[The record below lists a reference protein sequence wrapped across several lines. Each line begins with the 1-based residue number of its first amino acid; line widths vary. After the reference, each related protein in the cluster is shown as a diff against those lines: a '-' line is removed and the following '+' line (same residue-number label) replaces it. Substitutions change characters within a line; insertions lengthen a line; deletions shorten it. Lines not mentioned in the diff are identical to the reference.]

1 MSEGK
6 RRILCAESNKDV
18 GDLIALMLTRKGYE
32 VETVQTAADCL
43 KVASTDRFD
52 LYILND
58 TYIDADSLELC
69 RQLHEPAEVVFGVV
83 GAGGGLG
90 VVLDGDD
97 GEALVAQAL
106 DAVVI
111 EVEVRDLD
119 LGGQAVGA
127 DGEAVVVRG
136 DLDLA
141 SREVF
146 HR

>member
-43 KVASTDRFD
+43 KVAATDRFD

-69 RQLHEPAEVVFGVV
+69 RQLRELDPVTP
-83 GAGGGLG
+83 
-90 VVLDGDD
+90 VLLFSLESSGPHR
-97 GEALVAQAL
+97 QQ
-106 DAVVI
+106 
-111 EVEVRDLD
+111 
-119 LGGQAVGA
+119 QAVESGVKIYKSKTS
-127 DGEAVVVRG
+127 DFVSLVQTIDR
-136 DLDLA
+136 LLQ
-141 SREVF
+141 S
-146 HR
+146 

>member
-69 RQLHEPAEVVFGVV
+69 RDLRELDPVTPVLLFSLESSGPRREQQATQTGVKIYKSRTSDFV
-83 GAGGGLG
+83 S
-90 VVLDGDD
+90 
-97 GEALVAQAL
+97 LVQTIDRL
-106 DAVVI
+106 
-111 EVEVRDLD
+111 L
-119 LGGQAVGA
+119 Q
-127 DGEAVVVRG
+127 
-136 DLDLA
+136 
-141 SREVF
+141 S
-146 HR
+146 

>member
-58 TYIDADSLELC
+58 TYIDADSLDLC
-69 RQLHEPAEVVFGVV
+69 RRLRELDPSTPVLLFSLESSGPHRQQQPTQ
-83 GAGGGLG
+83 AGIKIYRSKTSDF
-90 VVLDGDD
+90 VS
-97 GEALVAQAL
+97 LVQTIDRL
-106 DAVVI
+106 
-111 EVEVRDLD
+111 L
-119 LGGQAVGA
+119 Q
-127 DGEAVVVRG
+127 
-136 DLDLA
+136 
-141 SREVF
+141 S
-146 HR
+146 

>member
-18 GDLIALMLTRKGYE
+18 ADLIGLMLTRKGYE

-69 RQLHEPAEVVFGVV
+69 RQLRELDPATPVLLFSLESSGPHRQQRTVETGVKIYKSKSSDFV
-83 GAGGGLG
+83 S
-90 VVLDGDD
+90 
-97 GEALVAQAL
+97 LVQTIDRL
-106 DAVVI
+106 
-111 EVEVRDLD
+111 L
-119 LGGQAVGA
+119 Q
-127 DGEAVVVRG
+127 
-136 DLDLA
+136 
-141 SREVF
+141 S
-146 HR
+146 